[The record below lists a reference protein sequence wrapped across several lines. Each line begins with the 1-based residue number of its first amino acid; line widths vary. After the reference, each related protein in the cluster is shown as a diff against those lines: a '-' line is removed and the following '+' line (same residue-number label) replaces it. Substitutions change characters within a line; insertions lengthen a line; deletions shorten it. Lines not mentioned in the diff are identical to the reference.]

1 MFEGFETG
9 TSTPEDVAIHYRKA
23 GSGPGLLLLHGYPQT
38 HVLWRK
44 VAPRLAERF
53 TVVCPDLRG
62 YGSSGKPP
70 AGSDFAAYS
79 KRTMARDMVGLM
91 RALHINRFSVCGH
104 DRGARVAYRLAF
116 DHPDAVEKL
125 VTLDIIPTHATWSRM
140 DHKLA
145 RSMYHWQFLAQ
156 PDGLPERLIGAD
168 PDYYLTET
176 LKRWSRDFAAFE
188 PEALE
193 AYKLAFRD
201 PETIRATCDDYRAGA
216 SVDFD
221 IDAADFGRRK
231 IAAPVLALWGQGG
244 LARRAED
251 PVTVWREW
259 AADVR
264 GHALDC
270 GHFLPEEDPHGTL
283 AAVEA
288 FLQPA

>member
-9 TSTPEDVAIHYRKA
+9 TSTPETVAIHYRKA

-44 VAPRLAERF
+44 IAPQLAQRF

-62 YGSSGKPP
+62 YGASGKPP
-70 AGSDFAAYS
+70 AGPDFMAYA
-79 KRTMARDMVGLM
+79 KRTMANEMVGLM
-91 RALHINRFSVCGH
+91 HALGFRRFSVCGH
-104 DRGARVAYRLAF
+104 DRGARVAYRLAL
-116 DHPDAVEKL
+116 DHPDAVERL
-125 VTLDIIPTHATWSRM
+125 VTLDIIPTHATWTRM

-156 PDGLPERLIGAD
+156 PDGLPEKMIGAD

-176 LKRWSRDFAAFE
+176 LRRWSRDFSAFE
-188 PEALE
+188 PAALE
-193 AYKLAFRD
+193 AYKSAFRD

-216 SVDFD
+216 SVDFE
-221 IDAADFGRRK
+221 IDAADFGRRM
-231 IAAPVLALWGQGG
+231 IAAPMLALWGQGG

-259 AADVR
+259 ATDVR

-270 GHFLPEEDPHGTL
+270 GHFLPEEDAAGTL
-283 AAVEA
+283 AALDE
-288 FLQPA
+288 FL